1 MSASDIPSSS
11 RDEPDHGA
19 DTLFGS
25 TYRELRRLAH
35 ARLRAG
41 VPNTLLDT
49 TGLVHESYE
58 RMLKAG
64 DVRFPDR
71 PRFLGYAGQV
81 MRSII
86 VDFARQRLTER
97 RGGNAP
103 HVTFT
108 ARVADGVLVAE
119 EEIVRVHD
127 AIDALACVDP
137 RMAKV
142 VEMRYFGG
150 FSDVEIAEAL
160 GVTDRT
166 VRRDWEQAR
175 LFLAEAL
182 RSD

>member
-1 MSASDIPSSS
+1 MTSDETDP
-11 RDEPDHGA
+11 PDAAAGHGA

-25 TYRELRRLAH
+25 TYRELRKLAR
-35 ARLRAG
+35 ARLRRG
-41 VPNTLLDT
+41 GRQMTLDT

-58 RMLKAG
+58 RMVKAG

-71 PRFLGYAGQV
+71 ARFLGYAGQV

-86 VDFARQRLTER
+86 VDFARQRQTER
-97 RGGNAP
+97 RGGRAAQ
-103 HVTFT
+103 VTFT
-108 ARVADGVLVAE
+108 MQLADGAIAAE
-119 EEIVRVHD
+119 DEIVRVHD
-127 AIDALACVDP
+127 ALEMLERVDP

-150 FSDVEIAEAL
+150 FTDLEIAEAL

-166 VRRDWEQAR
+166 VRRDWEHAR

-182 RSD
+182 K